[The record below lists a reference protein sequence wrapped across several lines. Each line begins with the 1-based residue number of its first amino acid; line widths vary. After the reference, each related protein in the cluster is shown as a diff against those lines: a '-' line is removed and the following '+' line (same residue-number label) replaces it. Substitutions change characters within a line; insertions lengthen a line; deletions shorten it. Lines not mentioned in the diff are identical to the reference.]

1 MADKNLAKRLGLVF
15 TVLFMAGFFVFALF
29 PLLWIFLMS
38 LKDRADILAYPP
50 KFIFSPTLANYRE
63 ILLGDAA
70 AGSQWVGNTDFVLYF
85 KNTLIISVGAVL
97 LSMLVGVPAA
107 YALAR
112 FKFPGRE
119 DIAFTFLS
127 FRFAPE
133 LAVVIPVFIIFRQ
146 LGLYDSYFGL
156 ILIYQLIGAPLL
168 IWVLRGYFEDIPEE
182 VEQAAM
188 VDGYGWWGIF
198 TKVALPLVLPG
209 LAAAV
214 ILSFI
219 FCWNNFAFGLILAG
233 RNTAPL
239 TLGLL
244 SFFTVQ
250 EVKWGQLAAATIV
263 TIVPELILAFAV
275 LRYLIRGLTFGAVR
289 GG

>member
-1 MADKNLAKRLGLVF
+1 MFAPLKMALLASFRSTPPAAEIKTLY
-15 TVLFMAGFFVFALF
+15 
-29 PLLWIFLMS
+29 LLWILLMS
-38 LKDRADILAYPP
+38 FKTRADIIDYPP
-50 KFIFSPTLANYRE
+50 KFIFQPTLQNYQE
-63 ILLGDAA
+63 VLFGVSGFGYLDTK
-70 AGSQWVGNTDFVLYF
+70 SDFPLYF
-85 KNTLIISVGAVL
+85 KNTLIISTGAVL
-97 LSMLVGVPAA
+97 LSVLIGVPAA

-112 FKFPGRE
+112 YKYTGKE

-133 LAVVIPVFIIFRQ
+133 LAVIIPIFIIFQ
-146 LGLYDSYFGL
+146 TLGLYDTYLGL
-156 ILIYQLIGAPLL
+156 ILVYQLIAAPLL
-168 IWVLRGYFEDIPEE
+168 IWVLRGYFEDIPVE

-198 TKVALPLVLPG
+198 RKIALPLVLPG

-219 FCWNNFAFGLILAG
+219 FCWNSFSFALILSG
-233 RNTAPL
+233 RETQPL

-244 SFFTVQ
+244 GYFSAV
-250 EVKWGQLAAATIV
+250 EVKWGQLAAASIITIL
-263 TIVPELILAFAV
+263 PELVLAFLV
-275 LRYLIRGLTFGAVR
+275 LKYLIRGLTFGAVR

>member
-1 MADKNLAKRLGLVF
+1 MEQQNWRKRLVTALVI
-15 TVLFMAGFFVFALF
+15 LFMAGFFFFALF
-29 PLLWIFLMS
+29 PILWIVLMS
-38 LKDRADILAYPP
+38 LKDRADIIAYPP
-50 KFIFSPTLANYRE
+50 KFIFSPTLQNYGD
-63 ILLGDAA
+63 ILLGVT
-70 AGSQWVGNTDFVLYF
+70 GFGKLEGRSDFLLYF
-85 KNTLIISVGAVL
+85 KNTLIISTGAVIL
-97 LSMLVGVPAA
+97 AVLVGVPAS

-112 FKFPGRE
+112 YQFPGKE

-133 LAVVIPVFIIFRQ
+133 LAVVIPVFIIFQQ
-146 LGLYDSYFGL
+146 LHLYDTYFGL
-156 ILIYQLIGAPLL
+156 ILIYQLIAAPLL
-168 IWVLRGYFEDIPEE
+168 IWVLRGYFEDIPVE

-198 TKVALPLVLPG
+198 SKIALPLVLPG

-214 ILSFI
+214 ILAFI

-233 RNTAPL
+233 RNTQPL

-244 SFFTVQ
+244 GFFDVH
-250 EVKWGQLAAATIV
+250 EVKWGQLAAATII
-263 TIVPELILAFAV
+263 TIVPELIMAFAV

-289 GG
+289 G